1 MKKRTVK
8 LFALLAALILVL
20 VACGDG
26 GTDTTAAPGAAPDD
40 TTADTTADT
49 TGDTTGDTGAMDFT
63 DVDVSGTEVS
73 VWGAPTGD
81 EGASIQATFDVY
93 GEAEGATVVWLGS
106 DSFEQ
111 DLRIAVDGGAPPD
124 IAITPQ
130 PGSICEFADA
140 GQLVSLEDLGFDIA
154 ALESAHGA
162 YFIGLG
168 ECADGNHY
176 AIPTNANYKSI
187 VWYNK
192 PAFEAGGYEVPETW
206 DDLVALSAQIRDDGI
221 TPWCIGLGSDAAT
234 GWPGTDWIEDIMV
247 RTAGADVYN
256 QWVNHEI
263 AFNDPAVVNAFDRL
277 AEIWQGEDF
286 VLGGL
291 EGVSAID
298 FRDAPDPMF
307 NEPPSCM
314 LHRQAS
320 FIANF
325 FPEGVESGTDADFF
339 NFPAID
345 SDGAMGGG
353 ELAIVFNNRPEVAA
367 LLEAYAGPDMQCVQ
381 AAPKGH
387 GVAGIERISANAN
400 TALDCYESDTV
411 RKQAEAVSAALATNG
426 FVFDASDLMP
436 SAVGQGTF
444 WTGMVDWTRGT
455 STADVLDT
463 IEASWP

>member
-1 MKKRTVK
+1 MKRVHR
-8 LFALLAALILVL
+8 LMAVLAVLALVLAACGGSSGGDEGTTTT
-20 VACGDG
+20 VAGGDG
-26 GTDTTAAPGAAPDD
+26 GDG
-40 TTADTTADT
+40 
-49 TGDTTGDTGAMDFT
+49 GGMSFT

-73 VWGAPTGD
+73 VWSAPTGD
-81 EGASIQATFDVY
+81 EGTAIQNAFNVY
-93 GEAEGATVVWLGS
+93 GGAEDATVTYLGS

-111 DLRIAVDGGAPPD
+111 DLRIAVDGGSPPD

-140 GQLVSLEDLGFDIA
+140 GKIVSLEDMGFDIA
-154 ALESAHGA
+154 ALEAAHSA

-187 VWYNK
+187 IWYNK
-192 PAFEAGGYEVPETW
+192 PAFDAAGYTIPETW
-206 DDLVALSAQIRDDGI
+206 DDLVALSQTIADSGT
-221 TPWCIGLGSDAAT
+221 TPWCIGLGSEAAT

-263 AFNDPAVVNAFDRL
+263 PFNDPAVKAAFDKA
-277 AEIWQGEDF
+277 AEIWFADGF
-286 VLGGL
+286 VLGGID
-291 EGVSAID
+291 GVSAID

-307 NEPPSCM
+307 NDPPSCL

-320 FIANF
+320 FIASF
-325 FPEGVESGTDADFF
+325 FPEGVEPGVDADFF

-345 SDGAMGGG
+345 TSLPAAAMGGG
-353 ELAIVFNNRPEVAA
+353 ELGIVFNNRPEVVAF
-367 LLEAYAGPDMQCVQ
+367 LGAYAGPDLQCV
-381 AAPKGH
+381 
-387 GVAGIERISANAN
+387 VASSTGDGTDGNGMPGIERISANAN
-400 TALDCYESDTV
+400 TANTCYESDTV
-411 RKQAEAVSAALATNG
+411 KKQAEAVAAALAGNG

-436 SAVGQGTF
+436 SAVGQGSF

-455 STADVLDT
+455 PTEEVLDS
-463 IEASWP
+463 IEASWPSS

>member
-1 MKKRTVK
+1 MREQFRWLIAV
-8 LFALLAALILVL
+8 FAALALVL
-20 VACGDG
+20 AACGD
-26 GTDTTAAPGAAPDD
+26 DTGDD
-40 TTADTTADT
+40 
-49 TGDTTGDTGAMDFT
+49 GDTTTTEADGGGDDGGDDAGFT

-81 EGASIQATFDVY
+81 EGASIQATFDIY
-93 GEAEGATVVWLGS
+93 AEAEGATVVWLGS

-140 GQLVSLEDLGFDIA
+140 GDLVSLEDMGFDIA
-154 ALESAHGA
+154 ALEAAHGA

-168 ECADGNHY
+168 ECGGSHY
-176 AIPTNANYKSI
+176 SIPTNANYKSI

-192 PAFEAGGYEVPETW
+192 PAFEAAGYAIPETW
-206 DDLVALSAQIRDDGI
+206 DELVTLSAQVRDDGT
-221 TPWCIGLGSDAAT
+221 TPWCIGLGSEAAT
-234 GWPGTDWIEDIMV
+234 GWPATDWIEDIMV
-247 RTAGADVYN
+247 RTAGAAVYN

-263 AFNDPAVVNAFDRL
+263 PFNDPAVVNAFDTF
-277 AEIWQGEDF
+277 AEVMFGEDF
-286 VLGGL
+286 VLGGADA
-291 EGVSAID
+291 VAAID

-314 LHRQAS
+314 FHRQAS
-320 FIANF
+320 FIASF
-325 FPEGVESGTDADFF
+325 FPEGVESGVDADFF

-353 ELAIVFNNRPEVAA
+353 ELAIVFNNRPEVVAFLA
-367 LLEAYAGPDMQCVQ
+367 AYAGSDLQCIQ

-387 GVAGIERISANAN
+387 GVAGIERISANAD
-400 TALDCYESDTV
+400 TSPDCYESETV
-411 RKQAEAVSAALATNG
+411 KKQAQAVAGALAING

-436 SAVGQGTF
+436 SAVGQGSF

-455 STADVLDT
+455 STADVVDA

>member
-1 MKKRTVK
+1 MKRKRW
-8 LFALLAALILVL
+8 LLAIIAALALIVA
-20 VACGDG
+20 ACGGD
-26 GTDTTAAPGAAPDD
+26 
-40 TTADTTADT
+40 ADTTTTTAGDAD
-49 TGDTTGDTGAMDFT
+49 GDSFT
-63 DVDVSGTEVS
+63 NVDVSGTEVS

-81 EGASIQATFDVY
+81 EGAAIQATFDIY
-93 GEAEGATVVWLGS
+93 GTAEDATVEYVGS

-140 GQLVSLEDLGFDIA
+140 GDLVSLEDLGLDVA

-168 ECADGNHY
+168 QCADGDHY
-176 AIPTNANYKSI
+176 AIPTNANYKSL
-187 VWYNK
+187 VWYAK
-192 PAFEAGGYEVPETW
+192 PAFDAGGYTIPETW
-206 DDLVALSAQIRDDGI
+206 DELVTLSAQIRDDGI
-221 TPWCIGLGSDAAT
+221 TPWCIGFGSDAAT

-263 AFNDPAVVNAFDRL
+263 PFNDPAVVNAFDVY
-277 AEIWQGEDF
+277 AEVMFAEGF
-286 VLGGL
+286 VLGGAD
-291 EGVSAID
+291 GVAAID

-307 NEPPSCM
+307 NDPASCM
-314 LHRQAS
+314 FHRQAS
-320 FIANF
+320 FIPSF
-325 FPEGVESGTDADFF
+325 FPEGAESGVDSDFF
-339 NFPAID
+339 NFPIID
-345 SDGAMGGG
+345 PAVGSGAMGGG
-353 ELAIVFNNRPEVAA
+353 ELAMVFNNRPEVGAFLA
-367 LLEAYAGPDMQCVQ
+367 AYAGADLQCVQ

-400 TALDCYESDTV
+400 TSLDCYESETV
-411 RKQAEAVSAALATNG
+411 KKQATAVAAALSVDG

-436 SAVGQGTF
+436 SVVGQGSF

-455 STADVLDT
+455 STADVLDA
-463 IEASWP
+463 IENSWP

>member
-400 TALDCYESDTV
+400 TSLDCYESDTV

>member
-1 MKKRTVK
+1 MNR
-8 LFALLAALILVL
+8 LHRLLALLAVLALV
-20 VACGDG
+20 VAACGG
-26 GTDTTAAPGAAPDD
+26 GEGGED
-40 TTADTTADT
+40 
-49 TGDTTGDTGAMDFT
+49 GDTTTTASAEETDSFT

-73 VWGAPTGD
+73 LWSAPTGD
-81 EGASIQATFDVY
+81 EGAAIQAAFNVY
-93 GEAEGATVVWLGS
+93 GEAEGATVTYLGS

-111 DLRIAVDGGAPPD
+111 DLRIAVDGGSPPD
-124 IAITPQ
+124 IAVTPQ

-140 GQLVSLEDLGFDIA
+140 GSLVSLEDMGFDIA
-154 ALESAHGA
+154 ALEAAHGA

-168 ECADGNHY
+168 ECGGSHY
-176 AIPTNANYKSI
+176 AVPTNANYKSI

-192 PAFEAGGYEVPETW
+192 PLFEAGGYTIPETW
-206 DDLVALSAQIRDDGI
+206 DDLVTLSAQVRDDGT
-221 TPWCIGLGSDAAT
+221 TPWCIGLGSEAAT

-247 RTAGADVYN
+247 RTGGADVYS

-263 AFNDPAVVNAFDRL
+263 PFTDPAVVTAFDTY
-277 AEIWQGEDF
+277 AEIMFGEEF
-286 VLGGL
+286 VLGGPD
-291 EGVSAID
+291 GVSAID

-314 LHRQAS
+314 FHRQAS

-325 FPEGVESGTDADFF
+325 FPEGTEPGVDADFF

-345 SDGAMGGG
+345 TSLPAAAMGGG
-353 ELAIVFNNRPEVAA
+353 ELAIVFNNRPEVVAFV
-367 LLEAYAGPDMQCVQ
+367 EAYAGPDLQCVVGSP
-381 AAPKGH
+381 AGH

-400 TALDCYESDTV
+400 TPADCYESDTV
-411 RKQAEAVSAALATNG
+411 KKQAEAVAAALGANG

-436 SAVGQGTF
+436 SAVGQGSF

-455 STADVLDT
+455 PTAEVLES